1 MEKTELVFIPSPGLS
16 HLIATVEMAKLLL
29 DRDHRLS
36 ITVLIMKSPN
46 NTAVANYTDKISSP
60 PPDSS
65 NTTSFRRPR
74 FINLPGEEETTTPTT
89 TSSSETFI
97 FDFIDSHSTHI
108 RKIISDIIAGQR
120 QQPSTS
126 RLGGLVLD
134 MFCTKFADIADEF
147 NIPAYVFFTSGACS
161 LGFFR
166 HLASLKFDQGQDLT
180 QYKDSDTELS
190 VPCFSVPVPAK
201 VFPATL
207 VKEGPMADVFLDR
220 FRRLKD
226 TKGIMVNTFH
236 DLESYAVDSLQSGGK
251 SQTPRIYPIGPVWNL
266 YKYNSV
272 DDDVSNWLDEQ
283 PEKSVVFLCF
293 GTMGSF
299 DESQVREIATALE
312 KSGARFL
319 WSLRKPGAKGSVDDG
334 DDDISSWLDEHPENS
349 VVFLCFGTMGS
360 FEESQVREIAAA
372 LEKSGARFLWS
383 LRKPGAKGSKRQ
395 SPTEYESFEE
405 VLPEGFTER
414 TKGIG
419 RVIGW
424 APQVAVLSH
433 PAVGGFVSH
442 CGWNSILESVSLGVP
457 IATFPMYAEQ
467 QLNAFQLVK
476 ELGMAEEI
484 RINYKIDFKGD
495 SPPEI
500 VAAADIEVA
509 IRRLMTAEEE
519 GGGGGVRGKVKEMQS
534 KSRAALLEGGS
545 SYKAL
550 SLFIEDV
557 ISNAI

>member
-29 DRDHRLS
+29 NRDHRLS

-46 NTAVANYTDKISSP
+46 NTAVANYTDQISSN
-60 PPDSS
+60 SS

-89 TSSSETFI
+89 TTPSSDTFI
-97 FDFIDSHSTHI
+97 FDFIDSQSTHI
-108 RKIISDIIAGQR
+108 RKIISDIIAGKQ
-120 QQPSTS
+120 QQPGTS

-147 NIPAYVFFTSGACS
+147 GIPAYVFFTSGACS
-161 LGFFR
+161 LGFFC

-180 QYKDSDTELS
+180 QYKDSDMELS

-207 VKEGPMADVFLDR
+207 VKEGPMADIFLNR

-226 TKGIMVNTFH
+226 TKGIMVNTFYE
-236 DLESYAVDSLQSGGK
+236 LESYAVDFLQSDGK
-251 SQTPRIYPIGPVWNL
+251 SQTPKIYPIGPILNSN
-266 YKYNSV
+266 NSV
-272 DDDVSNWLDEQ
+272 DDGDDDVSNWLDEQ

-299 DESQVREIATALE
+299 EESQVRELATALE

-319 WSLRKPGAKGSVDDG
+319 WSLRKPGAKGS
-334 DDDISSWLDEHPENS
+334 
-349 VVFLCFGTMGS
+349 
-360 FEESQVREIAAA
+360 
-372 LEKSGARFLWS
+372 K
-383 LRKPGAKGSKRQ
+383 RK

-405 VLPEGFTER
+405 VLPEGFLER

-419 RVIGW
+419 KVTGW
-424 APQVAVLSH
+424 AAQVAVLSH

-442 CGWNSILESVSLGVP
+442 CGWNSTLESVWYGVP
-457 IATFPMYAEQ
+457 VATFPMYAEQ

-476 ELGMAEEI
+476 ELGIAEEI
-484 RINYKIDFKGD
+484 RIDYKIDFKGD

-500 VAAADIEVA
+500 VGAAEIEAA
-509 IRRLMTAEEE
+509 IRRLMAAEEE

-534 KSRAALLEGGS
+534 KSRVALLEGGS

-550 SLFIEDV
+550 SLFTEDV
-557 ISNAI
+557 IQNAV

>member
-1 MEKTELVFIPSPGLS
+1 MEITELVFIPSPGLS
-16 HLIATVEMAKLLL
+16 HLIATVEMATLLL
-29 DRDHRLS
+29 ERDRPRPRLS

-46 NTAVANYTDKISSP
+46 NTAVANYVEKI
-60 PPDSS
+60 S
-65 NTTSFRRPR
+65 NTTWICHPR
-74 FINLPGEEETTTPTT
+74 FINLPGEEESTTTP
-89 TSSSETFI
+89 SSDTFI
-97 FDFIDSHSTHI
+97 FDFIDSQSTHI
-108 RKIISDIIAGQR
+108 RKIISDIIADER
-120 QQPSTS
+120 QQPSFS
-126 RLGGLVLD
+126 LLGGLVLD
-134 MFCTKFADIADEF
+134 MFCTKFVDIADEF
-147 NIPAYVFFTSGACS
+147 GIPAYVFFTSGACS

-180 QYKDSDTELS
+180 QYKDSDMELS

-207 VKEGPMADVFLDR
+207 VKEGPMADIFLDR

-226 TKGIMVNTFH
+226 TKGIVVNTFYE
-236 DLESYAVDSLQSGGK
+236 LESYAVDFLQSGGK

-319 WSLRKPGAKGSVDDG
+319 WSLRKPGAKGS
-334 DDDISSWLDEHPENS
+334 
-349 VVFLCFGTMGS
+349 
-360 FEESQVREIAAA
+360 
-372 LEKSGARFLWS
+372 
-383 LRKPGAKGSKRQ
+383 KRQ
-395 SPTEYESFEE
+395 PPTEYESFDE
-405 VLPEGFTER
+405 VLPEGFLER

-419 RVIGW
+419 KVIGW
-424 APQVAVLSH
+424 AEQVAVLSH

-484 RINYKIDFKGD
+484 SIDYKIDFKGD

-500 VAAADIEVA
+500 VGAAEIEAA

-519 GGGGGVRGKVKEMQS
+519 GGGGVRGKVKEMMY
-534 KSRAALLEGGS
+534 KSNLALREVGPS
-545 SYKAL
+545 FNAL

-557 ISNAI
+557 ITNAIVSGVLIGNVG